1 MDELTRIGS
10 HVPMYP
16 PSRQRV
22 TPEFS
27 EGVQVADFVPITP
40 TLKTL
45 KIGEIAS
52 FPAEQRTSV
61 LAIIYRLRKQY
72 VRQKWDVEVLNEK
85 EGNDEYEFKVKRIS

>member
-1 MDELTRIGS
+1 MDEFTRIGS
-10 HVPMYP
+10 KVSMYP

-45 KIGEIAS
+45 KIGEVAS

-72 VRQKWDVEVLNEK
+72 IRQKWDVVVLNDK
-85 EGNDEYEFKVKRIS
+85 EDNDEFEFKVKRIS